1 MVQPSRNHFNG
12 EILTDITSFSII
24 QKFLDKP
31 KETSLFQLA
40 NLESLIETLLFHE
53 KIFIIGPTHFG
64 SDFTVPVPPILESF
78 VEKKAIEVYSPDFCS
93 GKDELIRLYNET
105 INFIMPD
112 TIETFYRKHNEIE
125 QEINDYASYVNYGK
139 QRGTIELAKIVGI
152 TKEHEINMLA
162 HLLRTNIHFKCL
174 HNIERKVGGMV
185 SYSPHMARISLVD
198 ELCNRYENRIMP
210 ISNRLIAEM
219 KEHDKKRKNEWNIK
233 TGSKFEVDLPLL
245 TPWVLSQCSKI
256 DDIFDEILNIK
267 NTSEVVKFRNWC
279 IGFQEAIYNDDIPTM
294 KKYSNQFEAVKSKGS
309 IRQIIRDVPS
319 IDFNLGESV
328 DMNLAVSR
336 IFSNVLNFTEKCWKT
351 KDLIFLTNIK
361 NFNEN
366 NGYSRDRLE
375 KEFQIRLK
383 A

>member
-1 MVQPSRNHFNG
+1 LSVLLYQFSR
-12 EILTDITSFSII
+12 
-24 QKFLDKP
+24 K
-31 KETSLFQLA
+31 
-40 NLESLIETLLFHE
+40 
-53 KIFIIGPTHFG
+53 
-64 SDFTVPVPPILESF
+64 
-78 VEKKAIEVYSPDFCS
+78 
-93 GKDELIRLYNET
+93 T
-105 INFIMPD
+105 I
-112 TIETFYRKHNEIE
+112 
-125 QEINDYASYVNYGK
+125 
-139 QRGTIELAKIVGI
+139 
-152 TKEHEINMLA
+152 
-162 HLLRTNIHFKCL
+162 
-174 HNIERKVGGMV
+174 
-185 SYSPHMARISLVD
+185 
-198 ELCNRYENRIMP
+198 
-210 ISNRLIAEM
+210 
-219 KEHDKKRKNEWNIK
+219 
-233 TGSKFEVDLPLL
+233 